1 LQRPY
6 CIFHVAFFQKMKKYL
21 LFFPVALLLA
31 SFTTVGGNDP
41 RLPADIKALLDK
53 NSCGACHN
61 LDRKLV
67 GPSWTDISKRKYSAK
82 RIAQLVAKP
91 EPANWPGYVPM
102 VAQPSVP
109 KDEMTKIANWL
120 SKLQ

>member
-1 LQRPY
+1 
-6 CIFHVAFFQKMKKYL
+6 MKKYL

-31 SFTTVGGNDP
+31 SFTIVGGNDP

-102 VAQPSVP
+102 AAQPSVP

>member
-6 CIFHVAFFQKMKKYL
+6 CIFHIAFFQKMKKYL

-41 RLPADIKALLDK
+41 RLPA
-53 NSCGACHN
+53 ACHN

-102 VAQPSVP
+102 AAQPSVP